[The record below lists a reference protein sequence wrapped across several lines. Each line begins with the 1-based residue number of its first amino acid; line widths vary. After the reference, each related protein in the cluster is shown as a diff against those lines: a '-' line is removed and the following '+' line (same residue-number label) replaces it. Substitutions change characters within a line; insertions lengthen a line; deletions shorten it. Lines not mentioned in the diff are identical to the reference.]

1 MDPVT
6 VYSAAMKITTTF
18 LALTLLNS
26 ALAFD
31 KAYTRQKTI
40 GAKELSFGLSKTQKK
55 QIAELTGGKIDLRNI
70 YLIKNTNHK
79 NLSLFAEPHSSQHL
93 PPFLVTEYDP
103 MTKEGW
109 WQQRHKVD
117 EAWKIAT
124 GKGVTIADCDA
135 GYYTNEE
142 DIAGN
147 MLLDLARDLSDKD
160 APMVIND
167 GGYVTHGTSVAAIM
181 IGLLDGKGI
190 NGMAPDAKLVPLQ
203 NYNYSDADDIDKEEA
218 TAACILHALK
228 IPQVKVIVLENQ
240 THGSSETFVG
250 TREAVRLALKSGVTI
265 VSAGGNSSNE
275 LLTEEQDDT
284 GSIIVGAV
292 TRRNTTEYF
301 SNYGKRVSI
310 AAFGSGLLTLEG
322 PNGTMGYFGGT
333 SGATPQVAAAVAMML
348 EVNPKLTPSQIKN
361 ILIQT
366 RMTTEENKNV
376 GGLLN
381 LVGALEKA
389 KTTKAIDTDAEVFR
403 EQLLNILN

>member
-1 MDPVT
+1 
-6 VYSAAMKITTTF
+6 MKITTT
-18 LALTLLNS
+18 LIALSLMNS

-31 KAYTRQKTI
+31 KAYTRQKV
-40 GAKELSFGLSKTQKK
+40 GRELSFGLTIKQKD
-55 QIAELTGGKIDLRNI
+55 QIAELTNGKIDLRNI
-70 YLIKNTNHK
+70 FLIKNTHNK
-79 NLSLFAEPHSSQHL
+79 NLPISAEPHSSQHL

-103 MTKEGW
+103 STEEGW

-117 EAWKIAT
+117 EAWKLAT

-135 GYYTNEE
+135 GYYTNEA

-147 MLLDLARDLSDKD
+147 MLLDLARDFSDKD
-160 APMVIND
+160 APTVIND
-167 GGYVTHGTSVAAIM
+167 GNYVSHGTSVAAIM

-203 NYNYSDADDIDKEEA
+203 NYNYSDDDDTDKEEA
-218 TAACILHALK
+218 TAACILHALT
-228 IPQVKVIVLENQ
+228 IPEVKVIVLENQ

-275 LLTEEQDDT
+275 LTAEEADDT

-292 TRRNTTEYF
+292 TRRNTTEDF

-322 PNGTMGYFGGT
+322 PNGALGYFGGT

-348 EVNPKLTPSQIKN
+348 EVNPKLTPAQIKD

-381 LVGALEKA
+381 LVGALKKA
-389 KTTKAIDTDAEVFR
+389 KTTKAIETNAETFR
-403 EQLLNILN
+403 EELIHILN